1 MKIGVIGAGAVGGYF
16 GALLAEAGED
26 VTFLVREGRYQ
37 ALQHGLT
44 VKSVHG
50 DLFLAKPKLARSG
63 EELIGCEVVL
73 IAVKQ
78 YHLEGVWN
86 DLRIL
91 AEGGAVLLPL
101 LNGVRH
107 MERLERDFGATRVL
121 GGSCHIETTLDET
134 GAVVQTS
141 DIRDIVYGALG
152 DEGSVDPLTESVL
165 DRLQEAFLRAHIPAV
180 RRVHIL
186 RELWKKYV
194 FLCAF
199 SGMTAA
205 TRSTIGIIWR
215 EHSTRLALAQMFGEL
230 IAVAQANG
238 IDLQETFHAAMMERV
253 AGLNPLMTSS
263 MHRDLE
269 KGRPLELDSLQGD
282 LIAMAEERE
291 VDAPIHRTIYAV
303 LAPHRHGRR

>member
-16 GALLAEAGED
+16 GALLAQAGED
-26 VTFLVREGRYQ
+26 VTFLVREDRYR

-50 DLFLAKPKLARSG
+50 DLFLAEPKLAQSG
-63 EELIGCEVVL
+63 EELSGCEVIL
-73 IAVKQ
+73 LAVKQ

-86 DLRIL
+86 DLGML

-107 MERLERDFGATRVL
+107 MERLERDFGTTRVL

-141 DIRDIVYGALG
+141 DIRDIVYGVLG
-152 DEGSVDPLTESVL
+152 DEDSVDPQLGGVL
-165 DRLQEAFLRAHIPAV
+165 DRLQEAFLRARIPAV
-180 RRVHIL
+180 RRVRIM

-205 TRSTIGIIWR
+205 TRSTIGVVWR
-215 EHSTRLALAQMFGEL
+215 EHSARVALAQMFGEL
-230 IAVAQANG
+230 IAVARAKG
-238 IDLQETFHAAMMERV
+238 IDLQETFHTAMMERV

-282 LIAMAEERE
+282 LIAMAEECGIE
-291 VDAPIHRTIYAV
+291 APVHRTVYAV

>member
-16 GALLAEAGED
+16 GALLAQAGED
-26 VTFLVREGRYQ
+26 VTFLVREDRYQ
-37 ALQHGLT
+37 ALQRGLT

-50 DLFLAKPKLARSG
+50 DLFLEKPQLARSG
-63 EELIGCEVVL
+63 AELLGCEVVL

-78 YHLEGVWN
+78 YHLDGVWN

-91 AEGGAVLLPL
+91 AQGGAVLLPL

-121 GGSCHIETTLDET
+121 GGSCHIETTLDEA
-134 GAVVQTS
+134 GAIVQTS
-141 DIRDIVYGALG
+141 DIRDIVFGALG
-152 DEGSVDPLTESVL
+152 DGDTVDQTLEAVL
-165 DRLQEAFLRAHIPAV
+165 DRLQESFLRAHIPAV

-186 RELWKKYV
+186 REMWKKYV
-194 FLCAF
+194 FLSAF

-205 TRSTIGIIWR
+205 TRSTIGTVWR
-215 EHSTRLALAQMFGEL
+215 EHSTRMTLAHMFGEL
-230 IAVAQANG
+230 IAVARAKG
-238 IDLQETFHAAMMERV
+238 IDLQETFHTAMMERV
-253 AGLNPLMTSS
+253 AGLSPLMTSS

-282 LIAMAEERE
+282 LIAMAEEE
-291 VDAPIHRTIYAV
+291 AVAAPIHKTIYAV
-303 LAPHRHGRR
+303 LAPYRNGRI